1 VGSPA
6 RCGNA
11 AFNNDILLGY
21 GAGLC
26 RAFGADCMHT
36 AWGGITL
43 QGMVPLYPF
52 TFSSTG
58 PGAGYSPYSFPRAA
72 DAVVV
77 NLGTN
82 GGDNAPG
89 LIEVR
94 DARLPSPVAQA
105 TGKDPA
111 LRDALFAVVHATAI
125 QPDTGTAADRS
136 LRSFR
141 VAVPMRLRGQIA
153 WRPDVPADDPLAREW
168 DGIVERALPLVL
180 GVGAHRHRG
189 LGEAVLSLAP

>member
-1 VGSPA
+1 MRMERSLLIDIRAFWITGTGRGRIHDAETIVDSAGLPYLPGRHLRGLIRDAVEFRAELSKAQVDVDKARRLFGGWGSPE
-6 RCGNA
+6 
-11 AFNNDILLGY
+11 
-21 GAGLC
+21 
-26 RAFGADCMHT
+26 
-36 AWGGITL
+36 
-43 QGMVPLYPF
+43 
-52 TFSSTG
+52 
-58 PGAGYSPYSFPRAA
+58 
-72 DAVVV
+72 
-77 NLGTN
+77 
-82 GGDNAPG
+82 GDNAPG

>member
-1 VGSPA
+1 MRIERSLLIDIRAFWITGTGRGRIHDSETIVDDHGLPYLPGRHLRGLIRDAVRFRAKLGEAKDEANAVRLFGDRGSPE
-6 RCGNA
+6 
-11 AFNNDILLGY
+11 
-21 GAGLC
+21 
-26 RAFGADCMHT
+26 
-36 AWGGITL
+36 
-43 QGMVPLYPF
+43 
-52 TFSSTG
+52 
-58 PGAGYSPYSFPRAA
+58 
-72 DAVVV
+72 
-77 NLGTN
+77 
-82 GGDNAPG
+82 GDNAPG

-125 QPDTGTAADRS
+125 QPETGTAADRS

-153 WRPDVPADDPLAREW
+153 WRPDAPADDPLAHEW